1 MEWRPLAALFLFLG
15 GTSPLSILADEFIQ
29 SPDPNDGWKFVKE
42 TGGISFSSRA
52 RAGSSLKEFKAVGE
66 IDASSRAVHNVLDDL
81 ESYPKFMPYTAEC
94 RLIKREGDSIYSYQ
108 RLSPKVVSD
117 RDYTLRIWKKSWPT
131 EGGPVFLDQW
141 EPANASG
148 PGEKPGVLRV
158 RVNEGRWLLEP
169 AGAAKTRATYCIYT
183 DGGGK
188 LPAFLANIA
197 NEVGIRKI
205 FTAVRN
211 QVKLAKYSAD

>member
-1 MEWRPLAALFLFLG
+1 MEWGRLATVCVFLG
-15 GTSPLSILADEFIQ
+15 ETSLSTFATEIIQ

-42 TGGISFSSRA
+42 TGGISFSSRV

-66 IDASSRAVHNVLDDL
+66 IDASSRAVHKVLDDL

-131 EGGPVFLDQW
+131 QGGPAFLDQW

-158 RVNEGRWLLEP
+158 KVNEGRWLLEP
-169 AGAAKTRATYCIYT
+169 AGAIKTRATYCIYT

-188 LPAFLANIA
+188 LPALLANAA
-197 NEVGIRKI
+197 NEIGISKI
-205 FTAVRN
+205 FIAVRN
-211 QVKLAKYSAD
+211 QVKLPKYSAN

>member
-1 MEWRPLAALFLFLG
+1 MEWRRLAALFFFLG
-15 GTSPLSILADEFIQ
+15 GTSPLSIFADEFIR

-52 RAGSSLKEFKAVGE
+52 RAGSSLKEFRAVGE
-66 IDASSRAVHNVLDDL
+66 IGASPRAVHNVLDDVVA
-81 ESYPKFMPYTAEC
+81 YPDFMPFTKEC
-94 RLIKREGDSIYSYQ
+94 RIIKREGDALFAYQ
-108 RLSPKVVSD
+108 RLSPGIVRD
-117 RDYTLRIWKKSWPT
+117 RDYTLRICRKSWPAQ
-131 EGGPVFLDQW
+131 GGLVFLDQW
-141 EPANASG
+141 ELANASG

-158 RVNEGRWLLEP
+158 KVNEGKWLLEP

-188 LPAFLANIA
+188 LPALLANVA